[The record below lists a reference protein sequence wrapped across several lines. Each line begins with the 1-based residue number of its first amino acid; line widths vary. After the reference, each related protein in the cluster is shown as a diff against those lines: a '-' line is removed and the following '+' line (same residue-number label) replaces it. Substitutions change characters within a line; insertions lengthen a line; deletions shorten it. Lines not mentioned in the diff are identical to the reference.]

1 MALFPPIRVA
11 SGFGGGRPLK
21 NASGA
26 FQVRTTYLTTAQLQA
41 AQATAAGYTLVPA
54 PGALKVIVPFWWSYS
69 EKRLNAFTSSP
80 TFRIRYAGATIT
92 PYTGLSTIGMMA
104 GGTSNTNFT
113 TGILMPANAS
123 SPALSIPAGNSI
135 TNLALNLTLNAA
147 LTGAG
152 SHDGP
157 VQFVV
162 GYIIMPIPF

>member
-1 MALFPPIRVA
+1 MPTLFPPLRA
-11 SGFGGGRPLK
+11 TSGFGGRPLK
-21 NASGA
+21 SASGA
-26 FQVRTTYLTTAQLQA
+26 FLVRQTSLTTAQLQS
-41 AQATAAGYTLVPA
+41 AQATAAGFTLVPA

-69 EKRLNAFTSSP
+69 EKRLNAFTSTP
-80 TFRIRYAGATIT
+80 TFRCRYAGATTT

-104 GGTSNTNFT
+104 GGTANANFT

-123 SPALSIPAGNSI
+123 SPALTIPPGTSI
-135 TNLALNLTLNAA
+135 TGLALNLTLNAA

-157 VQFVV
+157 VVFTV